1 MRVTQRKRSN
11 PQTNPQK
18 NQNPHLKI
26 KSFTYPP
33 TFPTNPQKKKTPEN
47 DPTNRSRPMP
57 ASITQTPSRK
67 HFKKQLIQNKNK
79 NKKRNQIKKKKKKKK
94 GKCNKTFVSL
104 GLLGKLGQVNLGL
117 SLFLGGHG
125 CRERSQSDER
135 EERTNN
141 QKKKHKRGRRKNR

>member
-1 MRVTQRKRSN
+1 
-11 PQTNPQK
+11 
-18 NQNPHLKI
+18 
-26 KSFTYPP
+26 
-33 TFPTNPQKKKTPEN
+33 
-47 DPTNRSRPMP
+47 MP

-117 SLFLGGHG
+117 SLFLDGHG

-135 EERTNN
+135 EEGTT
-141 QKKKHKRGRRKNR
+141 KKGRRKKKEGNNNDAMKEEEK